1 VPYFFF
7 FRERTDIPTDKGW
20 VSYWAATVPHGTSQT
35 RWISFLIYLVQII
48 VGIIYWQT
56 RAMYLEHF
64 IMYVTLGTAGI
75 PCIQANIIL
84 CEYIYRFGA
93 DSIYSIYRHFKEKET
108 LKEDT
113 HKSINDS
120 EGINMEEGNPEEI
133 SDDLDTSV
141 TPEIKEAS
149 ENVSN
154 PDKEL

>member
-1 VPYFFF
+1 
-7 FRERTDIPTDKGW
+7 
-20 VSYWAATVPHGTSQT
+20 
-35 RWISFLIYLVQII
+35 
-48 VGIIYWQT
+48 
-56 RAMYLEHF
+56 MYLEHF

-93 DSIYSIYRHFKEKET
+93 DSIYSIYRYFKKKET

-141 TPEIKEAS
+141 TPEFTEAS

-154 PDKEL
+154 SDKEL